1 MVVLKKKEGINVKAT
16 ILSKAFAPD
25 TENSKEIITVD
36 YEMSGMHVKGCG
48 ISSFAC
54 VVARM
59 SSGQV

>member
-1 MVVLKKKEGINVKAT
+1 MVLKKKERIKVKAT
-16 ILSKAFAPD
+16 ILSLVPPD

-36 YEMSGMHVKGCG
+36 YEMSGMHVKVRG

>member
-1 MVVLKKKEGINVKAT
+1 MVLKKKERIKVKAT
-16 ILSKAFAPD
+16 ILSLVPPD

>member
-1 MVVLKKKEGINVKAT
+1 MKERT
-16 ILSKAFAPD
+16 IQSESYNIELSKALAPD

-36 YEMSGMHVKGCG
+36 YEMSRMHVKGCG